1 MAIFFSSTNSKRHG
15 PQHSKDNASHIVVV
29 KNPVKADDWA
39 TFQSKIVAQAP
50 ITGAD
55 INITEVGGDLQ
66 VTVNGK
72 NDIDQSQAALVSDDI
87 CMAII
92 DSAGEEIKY
101 CLDAVDKVITNADGD
116 KVDLPQITF
125 FIREFKAA

>member
-1 MAIFFSSTNSKRHG
+1 MATFFSSTNSKRYG
-15 PQHSKDNASHIVVV
+15 PQHSKDNASHIVAV

-50 ITGAD
+50 ITGSD
-55 INITEVGGDLQ
+55 INITEVGDDLQ

-72 NDIDQSQAALVSDDI
+72 TDIDQTQAALLSDDI

-92 DSAGEEIKY
+92 DAAGEEVKY
-101 CLDAVDKVITNADGD
+101 CLDAVDKVITNDEGD
-116 KVDLPQITF
+116 RINLPQITF

>member
-1 MAIFFSSTNSKRHG
+1 MATFFSSTNSKRYG
-15 PQHSKDNASHIVVV
+15 PQHSKDNATDIVVV
-29 KNPVKADDWA
+29 KNPVKSDDWA
-39 TFQSKIVAQAP
+39 TFQSKIIAQAA

-55 INITEVGGDLQ
+55 INITEVGDDLQ

-72 NDIDQSQAALVSDDI
+72 TDIDQSQTTLLADDI

-92 DSAGEEIKY
+92 DTAGQEVKY
-101 CLDAVDKVITNADGD
+101 CLDAVDKVITNGDGD
-116 KVDLPQITF
+116 TIDLPQITF